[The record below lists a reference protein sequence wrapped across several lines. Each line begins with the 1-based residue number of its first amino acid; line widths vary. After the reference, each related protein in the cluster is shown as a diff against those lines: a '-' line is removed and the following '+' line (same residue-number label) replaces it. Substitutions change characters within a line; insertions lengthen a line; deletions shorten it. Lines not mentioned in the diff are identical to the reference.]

1 MYLMTD
7 PYMGNVLLGN
17 NWVQAY
23 TLSAVKTPNININLS
38 LFIMFLNVFVNV

>member
-1 MYLMTD
+1 MVEWELIYLITD

-23 TLSAVKTPNININLS
+23 ILSAVDNT
-38 LFIMFLNVFVNV
+38 